1 MEPILQAL
9 DAEWSEVASSPEAR
23 RALIRWANDHEQ
35 LEGLHDLDDVLRCRR
50 DPLRCH
56 QVLHV
61 LAVLAPTDVLAARTL
76 LQTLLPGIVRM
87 VGTIG
92 HSDPDAPDELVAL
105 AWDRIRSYP
114 ASRSGSVAANVVL
127 DVRKRYLQQFGSDGI
142 VPLHLI
148 GDPIATDRTTEDD
161 VLAILLIEEIEAAQR
176 DGHLS
181 AAVLDVIMRTRLGG
195 ERLKDV
201 AKDHGVPTKVLCQR
215 RWRAERRLR
224 ALPLVG

>member
-23 RALIRWANDHEQ
+23 RALIRWANDHEE
-35 LEGLHDLDDVLRCRR
+35 LEGLHDLDGVLRCRR

-56 QVLHV
+56 EVLHV
-61 LAVLAPTDVLAARTL
+61 LAALAPADVLAARTL
-76 LQTLLPGIVRM
+76 LQVLLPGIVRM

-92 HSDPDAPDELVAL
+92 HGDPDAPDELVAL

-127 DVRKRYLQQFGSDGI
+127 DVRKRYLQQFGNDGI
-142 VPLHLI
+142 VPLHLV
-148 GDPIATDRTTEDD
+148 GDPVATDRTPEDD
-161 VLAILLIEEIEAAQR
+161 VLAILLVEEIEAAQR

-181 AAVLDVIMRTRLGG
+181 AAVLDAIMRTRLGG
-195 ERLKDV
+195 ERLEDV
-201 AKDHGVPTKVLCQR
+201 AKDQGVSTKVLCQR

-224 ALPLVG
+224 ALPLAG

>member
-23 RALIRWANDHEQ
+23 RALIRWANDHEE

-56 QVLHV
+56 QVLRV
-61 LAVLAPTDVLAARTL
+61 LASLAPTDVLAARAL
-76 LQTLLPGIVRM
+76 LQILLPGIVRL

-92 HSDPDAPDELVAL
+92 HGDPDAPDELVAL

-114 ASRSGSVAANVVL
+114 TSRSGSVAANVVL
-127 DVRKRYLQQFGSDGI
+127 DVRKRYLQQFRNDGI
-142 VPLHLI
+142 VPLHLV
-148 GDPIATDRTTEDD
+148 GDPVSIDRTPEDD
-161 VLAILLIEEIEAAQR
+161 VLAILLVEEIGAAQR

-181 AAVLDVIMRTRLGG
+181 AAVLDAIMRTRLGG
-195 ERLKDV
+195 ERLEDV
-201 AKDHGVPTKVLCQR
+201 AKELGVPTKVLCQR

-224 ALPLVG
+224 ALPLAG